1 VTRYPVYGLCERI
14 WDLRDNVSADDASY
28 IALAESLNCH
38 FLDLTAQ
45 PARLTPLVAADDQP
59 GDVPPDR

>member
-1 VTRYPVYGLCERI
+1 VYGLCERT
-14 WDLRDNVSADDASY
+14 WDLRDNVSADDAIY

-45 PARLTPLVAADDQP
+45 PA
-59 GDVPPDR
+59 